1 MATRGI
7 DRSGAAILLR
17 CSNDE
22 PRTVT
27 GRLGR
32 GLSAKRGRDGCTG
45 MIQPANSNTRRG
57 TRDSTSDN
65 ATPDLSACWVIDRD
79 RQGRANHTE
88 ARRGGRGQLCSA
100 LPWTR
105 RQGGPGE
112 ASRRLVAIR
121 AVPAAHPDRGMLERG
136 VASRT
141 WGATPL
147 PPRIWGSW
155 CRHLQAVPPAMLGQR
170 HLHREVPLLQ
180 RRSFRVLHHPARPLM
195 IVVVTSG
202 LGEGRLD
209 ALGCCDGASRSFW
222 VCNTGDG
229 AAEST
234 RWERTV

>member
-1 MATRGI
+1 MVTYTLLDMAMDDDEKRRDERGLVDFLQAKEVEAANGWMKVVWKGEGEENRGAEAAERKQVEVMATRGI

-32 GLSAKRGRDGCTG
+32 GLLAKRGRDGGTG

-105 RQGGPGE
+105 RQG
-112 ASRRLVAIR
+112 
-121 AVPAAHPDRGMLERG
+121 
-136 VASRT
+136 
-141 WGATPL
+141 
-147 PPRIWGSW
+147 
-155 CRHLQAVPPAMLGQR
+155 
-170 HLHREVPLLQ
+170 REKLRDGLWPWEPYQ
-180 RRSFRVLHHPARPLM
+180 QHTQ
-195 IVVVTSG
+195 IV
-202 LGEGRLD
+202 
-209 ALGCCDGASRSFW
+209 GC
-222 VCNTGDG
+222 
-229 AAEST
+229 
-234 RWERTV
+234 